1 MLSSMPSSRL
11 YRSLHSV
18 AALSVCLMSGCSQ
31 GFFKKWA
38 DREVFGI
45 IGQKSQ
51 IVPGAEDDTLL
62 SVTPPQPANLAVLIK
77 NSETSDFLGDRAYI
91 EKGARVITLADALD
105 FAVHRNRTYLN
116 RKEIVYLSALTLTGT
131 RQLYSP
137 ILGADGSGTYTESQV
152 KTGVNNLV
160 RSKTLTAD
168 GGVGVDY
175 LMRTGAR
182 LALDLTTDFT
192 RFFTGGVRNLSD
204 SRATVNL
211 SQPLLRGAGV
221 LAASEP
227 LRQDERDVLYAIRDF
242 TQYRKEFTVSITTQY
257 LRTLQAREAARNRYV
272 ANRAAATSIEREGA
286 LAAANL
292 RTQSS
297 LKQIQQGQ
305 LTYERNWITAVRNYE
320 EQLDDL
326 KVALGLPVTERI
338 ILSNDELKRLEVVEP
353 RDDLETVLDTALITR
368 LDLYNQRDRLADT
381 HRRVKIAHQQTLP
394 TLNALVGYQVGTPS
408 NNEGL
413 ELNPKVR
420 RFASGVDVDLNLNT
434 KPERNQLRA
443 SQLDEQLAQ
452 RQLDLAEEQLRNT
465 IRSDWRGLAVAR
477 KQYDLAQRGLELAQK
492 RLEIETALMEEGQ
505 GTARDI
511 VESQDRL
518 ITARDLVVSTLID
531 HVIARLQ
538 LWSDMGVLYIQKD
551 GSWVDVLNNEKPK
564 GES

>member
-1 MLSSMPSSRL
+1 MPSSRL

-45 IGQKSQ
+45 IGQKSR
-51 IVPGAEDDTLL
+51 IVPGAEDETLL
-62 SVTPPQPANLAVLIK
+62 SVTPPQPVNLAVLIK

-152 KTGVNNLV
+152 KTGVNNIV
-160 RSKTLTAD
+160 RSKTLTAN

-175 LMRTGAR
+175 LMKTGAR

-353 RDDLETVLDTALITR
+353 RDDLDTVLDTALITR
-368 LDLYNQRDRLADT
+368 LDIYNQRDRLADT

-434 KPERNQLRA
+434 KPERNLLRA

-465 IRSDWRGLAVAR
+465 IRSDWRGLAVAH